1 MSAAIPLRDDFDAES
16 VHREA
21 KQCANVHQVRRL
33 LAIAAI
39 YDGLSRLEAA
49 RIGGMDRQT
58 LRDWVVRFNAEGPCG
73 LRHRPGAGRP
83 SLLTSE
89 QKQELG
95 GIVEAGPDLAIDGV
109 VRWRRIDLVEVI
121 KERFGVT
128 CSERVIS
135 DFLAELGFSH
145 MSVRPQ
151 HPKQDE
157 RVIAAF
163 KKTSQPRWQPTSP
176 GYQRTRP

>member
-1 MSAAIPLRDDFDAES
+1 MSAAIAVRDDFDAVS
-16 VHREA
+16 VRREA
-21 KQCANVHQVRRL
+21 KRCGNAHQARRL

-39 YDGLSRLEAA
+39 YDGLNRTEAA

-58 LRDWVVRFNAEGPCG
+58 LCDWVHRFNAAGPSG
-73 LRHRPGAGRP
+73 LRHRLGAGRP
-83 SLLTSE
+83 SLLNAK
-89 QKQELG
+89 QKLELG
-95 GIVEAGPDLAIDGV
+95 EIVEAGPDRATDGV

-121 KERFGVT
+121 EERFGVT

-157 RVIAAF
+157 RVIEAF
-163 KKTSQPRWQPTSP
+163 KKTSRPRSRPT
-176 GYQRTRP
+176 

>member
-1 MSAAIPLRDDFDAES
+1 MSAAIPVRDDFDA
-16 VHREA
+16 VRVRREA
-21 KQCANVHQVRRL
+21 KRCGNAHQARRL
-33 LAIAAI
+33 LGIAAI
-39 YDGLSRLEAA
+39 YDGLSRTEAA

-58 LRDWVVRFNAEGPCG
+58 LCDWVHRFNAAGPSG
-73 LRHRPGAGRP
+73 LRHRLGAGRP
-83 SLLTSE
+83 SLLNAK
-89 QKQELG
+89 QKLELG
-95 GIVEAGPDLAIDGV
+95 EIVEAGPDRATDGV

-121 KERFGVT
+121 EERFGVI

-157 RVIAAF
+157 RGIEAF
-163 KKTSQPRWQPTSP
+163 KKTSRRRSQPT
-176 GYQRTRP
+176 

>member
-1 MSAAIPLRDDFDAES
+1 
-16 VHREA
+16 
-21 KQCANVHQVRRL
+21 
-33 LAIAAI
+33 
-39 YDGLSRLEAA
+39 
-49 RIGGMDRQT
+49 MDRQT
-58 LRDWVVRFNAEGPCG
+58 LCDWVHRFNAAGPSG
-73 LRHRPGAGRP
+73 LRHQLGAGRP
-83 SLLTSE
+83 SLLSAE

-95 GIVEAGPDLAIDGV
+95 KIVEAGPDRALHSV
-109 VRWRRIDLVEVI
+109 VRWRRIDLVEEI

-157 RVIAAF
+157 RVIEAF
-163 KKTSQPRWQPTSP
+163 KKTSQPRSRPT
-176 GYQRTRP
+176 

>member
-1 MSAAIPLRDDFDAES
+1 MSAAIPLRSDFDA
-16 VHREA
+16 VRVRCEA
-21 KQCANVHQVRRL
+21 KQCGNSHQTRRL
-33 LAIAAI
+33 LAVAAI
-39 YDGLSRLEAA
+39 YDGLSRLDAA

-73 LRHRPGAGRP
+73 LRHRLGAGRP
-83 SLLTSE
+83 SLLSPE
-89 QKQELG
+89 QKRELG
-95 GIVEAGPDLAIDGV
+95 EIVEVGPDRAIGGV

-121 KERFGVT
+121 KERFGVI

-151 HPKQDE
+151 HAKQDE

-163 KKTSQPRWQPTSP
+163 KKTSPSRWQPTSL
-176 GYQRTRP
+176 GSQRTRP

>member
-1 MSAAIPLRDDFDAES
+1 MSAAIALRADFDAVS
-16 VHREA
+16 VRRNA
-21 KQCANVHQVRRL
+21 KRCCNAHQTRRL

-58 LRDWVVRFNAEGPCG
+58 LRDWVVRFNEEGPSG
-73 LRHRPGAGRP
+73 LRHRLGAGRP
-83 SLLTSE
+83 SLLSAE
-89 QKQELG
+89 QKRELG
-95 GIVEAGPDLAIDGV
+95 EIVEAGPDPATHGV
-109 VRWRRIDLVEVI
+109 VRWRRFDLVEVI

-157 RVIAAF
+157 RVIEAF
-163 KKTSQPRWQPTSP
+163 KKTSLPRSQPTSP
-176 GYQRTRP
+176 SSPGPRP